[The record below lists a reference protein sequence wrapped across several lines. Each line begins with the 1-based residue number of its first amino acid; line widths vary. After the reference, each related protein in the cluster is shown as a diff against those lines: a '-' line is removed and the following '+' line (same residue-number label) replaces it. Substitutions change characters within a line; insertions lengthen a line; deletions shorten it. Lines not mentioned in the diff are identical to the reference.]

1 MSGAKEWCNKLK
13 GQGIKFYIL
22 SNTNK
27 KEKVEKVAKE
37 LGIPY
42 SMFAKKPFKKGFKKA
57 QRALE
62 LEANQIGVVRRPNLH
77 RRNRSKQG
85 KNVLNTY
92 KTNR

>member
-1 MSGAKEWCNKLK
+1 
-13 GQGIKFYIL
+13 
-22 SNTNK
+22 
-27 KEKVEKVAKE
+27 
-37 LGIPY
+37 
-42 SMFAKKPFKKGFKKA
+42 MFAKKPFKKGFKKA